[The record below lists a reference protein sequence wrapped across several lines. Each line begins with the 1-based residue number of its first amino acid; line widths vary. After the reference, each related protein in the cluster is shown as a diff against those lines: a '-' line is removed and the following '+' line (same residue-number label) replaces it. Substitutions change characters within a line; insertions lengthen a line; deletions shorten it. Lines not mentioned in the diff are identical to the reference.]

1 VQFADALP
9 GAGMFRESSCEPPLA
24 LRRWACNSLMRFH
37 TRSEFDRRLSIPV
50 FAGFEAFVRTVPRH
64 VAYALLVVISE
75 ELRRLARESEQ
86 WLALTAPETS
96 RGAAAL
102 LREVMP
108 RLSSGRQ
115 RQLAE
120 EMAHRFESR
129 ADAYAPP
136 SSV

>member
-1 VQFADALP
+1 MAVVRKPVLTAL
-9 GAGMFRESSCEPPLA
+9 A
-24 LRRWACNSLMRFH
+24 
-37 TRSEFDRRLSIPV
+37 
-50 FAGFEAFVRTVPRH
+50 
-64 VAYALLVVISE
+64 AYALFVAIGA

-86 WLALTAPETS
+86 RLAATAPETS

-108 RLSSGRQ
+108 RLSGERQ

-120 EMAHRFESR
+120 EMARRFESR
-129 ADAYAPP
+129 ADAHSRP